1 MSIPQDQVPKV
12 VSTADGVV
20 SQFSYSFYAPDPTN
34 VFVAS
39 NGALVSS
46 GWQAVKVS
54 DSAGYVKFN
63 VAPSSGTT
71 LTIYR
76 STPMTQ
82 ETDWQQGQAFYADT
96 LTSAADKL
104 TMIAQE
110 LRGGTVNVPGTVT
123 SAQWASSARIASSA
137 TNAGS
142 ATRAGSA
149 TSAVY
154 ATSATVAQKAGS
166 AAYHGPFEATRGG
179 ASGGYDYYGVSG
191 GKVCVNGSNYE
202 VASGR
207 ASAVQGTEPTV
218 YLVGSS
224 AAGSAPTF
232 SFTTTEPTSSAGQF
246 YAPIANFVEGGA
258 VQVQFGNIVDTN
270 WGAGGGGGGDVNYAS
285 SAGVAS
291 NLTASAA
298 EELTSAAVDSA
309 VAFAASASIIGCNY
323 GSDSAVAWKNRTE
336 LVIGSQGAFTH
347 YTTSDTASGGKIKLG
362 DGLGGVIAGFI
373 VAPDGATDSWAI
385 DATIGSTGDFTLLQP
400 RQETVTVTSGG
411 TSFTGIMY
419 TPKNGFVSIPVGAN
433 TDFHVYVLSGTS
445 KGETHLYFYP
455 NTRKE

>member
-12 VSTADGVV
+12 VSTADGVA

-137 TNAGS
+137 TSAGS
-142 ATRAGSA
+142 ATRAVSA
-149 TSAVY
+149 TSA
-154 ATSATVAQKAGS
+154 TSAMNAASAAKAGS
-166 AAYHGPFEATRGG
+166 AVYHGPFEATRGG

-207 ASAVQGTEPTV
+207 ASAVQGAEPTV

-232 SFTTTEPTSSAGQF
+232 SFTTTEPISASGQF
-246 YAPIANFVEGGA
+246 YVPVASFVGA
-258 VQVQFGNIVDTN
+258 EVKQFQRGNIVDTN

-298 EELTSAAVDSA
+298 EEITSAAVGSA
-309 VAFAASASIIGCNY
+309 LSSMGAASVPMILYGGQLVSAISASVN
-323 GSDSAVAWKNRTE
+323 
-336 LVIGSQGAFTH
+336 
-347 YTTSDTASGGKIKLG
+347 YTTSANYTGDRIPLG
-362 DGLGGVIAGFI
+362 EGLGGFVVGNITLPVTADEDDYIELYISAGSF
-373 VAPDGATDSWAI
+373 GTSR
-385 DATIGSTGDFTLLQP
+385 TLLRGVDTHGP
-400 RQETVTVTSGG
+400 FHTFIT
-411 TSFTGIMY
+411 
-419 TPKNGFVSIPVGAN
+419 IPVGPNA
-433 TDFHVYVLSGTS
+433 DFSLEAYGTYGTS
-445 KGETHLYFYP
+445 SAGIDLLFYP
-455 NTRKE
+455 NTLNN